1 MSPALA
7 GRILTTGSPGK
18 SLYQLVFFIY
28 NFYLFLAVL
37 GLCCCVGFSLIAMS
51 RGYCPVVVRGLLIAV
66 ASPVAQHG
74 L

>member
-28 NFYLFLAVL
+28 NFNLFLAVL

>member
-18 SLYQLVFFIY
+18 SLYQLLFFIY

-37 GLCCCVGFSLIAMS
+37 GLCCWMGFSLIAAS
-51 RGYCPVVVRGLLIAV
+51 RGCSPVVVRGLLIAV
-66 ASPVAQHG
+66 ASPVAKHG